1 MSSFGPMTC
10 NDPAAEWT
18 DDCGCFWWKSEEFV
32 QQQRRGWEEWAAT
45 DEDAVSTFVSSNI
58 AIASS
63 VSSSDLDFQCDVIA
77 PVVELFDVKLSRE
90 LMELAARKA
99 VEAQGHATTQ
109 GVQTWVLTNPAV
121 NGVALACQL
130 DILAAATCKNANYV
144 VQLLARVI
152 PGDYLSILGQ
162 VVGCNF
168 GFLARSE
175 YGCRLI
181 QRLLERSDCILVSRF
196 IADLCLDEGLDKL
209 IWDRWGAFVAG
220 VFLETRSRDELYELQ
235 PVIANLIRGCH
246 GRFDEDTVGT
256 NVRSKKIFGLN
267 YGTYAVVQILQ
278 NNVDFLP
285 NLCRERVKFLL
296 KRRRNVQR
304 SNTNVSVCIPPEYS
318 STLSEALVSQP
329 CKKHRGGKSKR
340 GIRSRPTNGLDY
352 RTWRSMRRGAGAPGY

>member
-1 MSSFGPMTC
+1 MSCSEPTS
-10 NDPAAEWT
+10 EWT

-32 QQQRRGWEEWAAT
+32 QRQRRGWEEWAAT
-45 DEDAVSTFVSSNI
+45 DEDVVSTFVSSDI

-63 VSSSDLDFQCDVIA
+63 VSSSDLDLQCDIIT
-77 PVVELFDVKLSRE
+77 PVVELFEVELSSE
-90 LMELAARKA
+90 LMELAACKA
-99 VEAQGHATTQ
+99 VEAQGRATTQ

-130 DILAAATCKNANYV
+130 DILTAATCKNANYV

-175 YGCRLI
+175 YGCRLV
-181 QRLLERSDCILVSRF
+181 QRLLERSDCILMSKF
-196 IADLCLDEGLDKL
+196 IADLCLEEGLDKL

-220 VFLETRSRDELYELQ
+220 VFLETRSKDELYELQ

-246 GRFDEDTVGT
+246 DLFNKDTVGT
-256 NVRSKKIFGLN
+256 NVRGKKRFGLN
-267 YGTYAVVQILQ
+267 YGTYAVVQILL

-296 KRRRNVQR
+296 MKRGRRNVRR
-304 SNTNVSVCIPPEYS
+304 SNPNVSVCIPPEYS

-340 GIRSRPTNGLDY
+340 GIHSRPTNDLDH
-352 RTWRSMRRGAGAPGY
+352 RTWR